1 MDKRYSLTHNRSNY
15 IIPIGH
21 MVYIG
26 PAVNVNI
33 LMNKWAEQI
42 LFLLSS
48 ILILV
53 FLSLGM
59 FVSVLAELA
68 MNK

>member
-1 MDKRYSLTHNRSNY
+1 MQKDRSY
-15 IIPIGH
+15 ELLL
-21 MVYIG
+21 G
-26 PAVNVNI
+26 PAVTVNT

-42 LFLLSS
+42 LLLLSS

-68 MNK
+68 MSK